1 LECKATRNL
10 HTNDPPKLFLYCQ
23 KNEDVGVDLPP
34 RILKSNEWMARWQEQ
49 EDGAMRNF
57 SIIELAQEK
66 VKEMRRLGVPFIPL
80 EAKRINAK
88 CLGSMPSVG

>member
-1 LECKATRNL
+1 MYTPMILQRFSFIAK
-10 HTNDPPKLFLYCQ
+10 

-34 RILKSNEWMARWQEQ
+34 RILKSNEWMTRWLEQ

-66 VKEMRRLGVPFIPL
+66 VKKE
-80 EAKRINAK
+80 
-88 CLGSMPSVG
+88 

>member
-1 LECKATRNL
+1 MECKATRNL

-49 EDGAMRNF
+49 EESD
-57 SIIELAQEK
+57 EK
-66 VKEMRRLGVPFIPL
+66 FQHNRVS
-80 EAKRINAK
+80 KRK
-88 CLGSMPSVG
+88 GEEKR

>member
-1 LECKATRNL
+1 MYTPMILQSFSFIAK
-10 HTNDPPKLFLYCQ
+10 

-34 RILKSNEWMARWQEQ
+34 RILKSNEWMARWLEQ

-66 VKEMRRLGVPFIPL
+66 VKKEGGGGFLL
-80 EAKRINAK
+80 Y
-88 CLGSMPSVG
+88 L

>member
-1 LECKATRNL
+1 L
-10 HTNDPPKLFLYCQ
+10 P

-34 RILKSNEWMARWQEQ
+34 RISKSNEWMARWQEQ

-66 VKEMRRLGVPFIPL
+66 VKKEG
-80 EAKRINAK
+80 
-88 CLGSMPSVG
+88 G

>member
-1 LECKATRNL
+1 MILQS
-10 HTNDPPKLFLYCQ
+10 FSFICQ

-34 RILKSNEWMARWQEQ
+34 RISKSNEWMARWQEQ

-66 VKEMRRLGVPFIPL
+66 VKKE
-80 EAKRINAK
+80 
-88 CLGSMPSVG
+88 

>member
-1 LECKATRNL
+1 MMECKATRNL

-66 VKEMRRLGVPFIPL
+66 VKKE
-80 EAKRINAK
+80 
-88 CLGSMPSVG
+88 

>member
-1 LECKATRNL
+1 MMECKATRNP
-10 HTNDPPKLFLYCQ
+10 HTNCPPKRFLYLP

-34 RILKSNEWMARWQEQ
+34 RISKSNEWMTRWQEQ

-66 VKEMRRLGVPFIPL
+66 VKKE
-80 EAKRINAK
+80 
-88 CLGSMPSVG
+88 